1 MKEITII
8 VPNKMGALADITEA
22 LGNNGINIESISAQG
37 FKDVGVIRIITSDEK
52 SAMNALT
59 KMSATKEGL
68 YEIKMGDVMVVTIPD
83 KPGELAK
90 IARKIAR
97 AGINLECVY
106 QLKSDHEVQLVIKPE
121 KIDEATAALKRNGVN
136 VKL

>member
-1 MKEITII
+1 MKEITILT
-8 VPNKMGALADITEA
+8 PNKVGALADVAEA

-37 FKDVGVIRIITSDEK
+37 FKDEGVIRIITSDEK
-52 SAMNALT
+52 SAMHALT
-59 KMSATKEGL
+59 KMAATKEG

-97 AGINLECVY
+97 AGINISCIY

-121 KIDEATAALKRNGVN
+121 KLEDAASSLKKNGVN
-136 VKL
+136 VRL